1 MMCAKKWNVGKELAS
16 LLTIALGFMNVNV
29 ILGGRRLALI
39 KMIISS
45 FFLAWFPIVSSLFL
59 LLPPALNRGTTYTPV
74 QL

>member
-45 FFLAWFPIVSSLFL
+45 FFLA
-59 LLPPALNRGTTYTPV
+59 
-74 QL
+74 